1 MKSNYEWLFY
11 EVAFSIKNNHYKVN
25 PLPSSDW
32 ALVKVHSIL
41 KHSWVEKKQILKRS
55 AKQHQLS
62 AVLFTGFK
70 EQW

>member
-25 PLPSSDW
+25 PLPTSDW
-32 ALVKVHSIL
+32 ALVEVHSIS
-41 KHSWVEKKQILKRS
+41 KHYWVEKKQILKMS
-55 AKQHQLS
+55 AKKHQS
-62 AVLFTGFK
+62 NMVLITVFE